1 MPIISESVLVTLVVA
16 LPAEAGP
23 LKDFFQLKPLRAT
36 NNVFQ
41 SDQGIRLL
49 VTGVGR
55 KNLNHSFAR
64 FARTEF
70 AKESQQVFPAWLN
83 IGIAG
88 HRELAVGEMMVA
100 NKISCAVSAQSS
112 FPTPVLSG
120 NHYGEVLT
128 VDEPELTYPQKAAYD
143 MEAHAFWDMALNHG
157 MLDLIQ
163 CCKLISD
170 NPHDGVEKIT
180 AALIDEIFFA
190 VSYEIRQHV
199 DLLRNL
205 AYEQQQLMSD
215 PAPYLEIADR
225 IHLNVNQALQVRR
238 LCQRFVTLNRESEL
252 EALLATGYHSARD
265 LTQILRESLKSAVKV
280 TEE

>member
-23 LKDFFQLKPLRAT
+23 LKNFFQLKPLRAT

-70 AKESQQVFPAWLN
+70 AKESQQVSPAWLN

-100 NKISCAVSAQSS
+100 NKLSCAVSAQPS
-112 FPTPVLSG
+112 FPTPVLSA

-128 VDEPELTYPQKAAYD
+128 VDEPELTYPQNAAYD
-143 MEAHAFWDMALNHG
+143 MEAHAFWDMALNFG
-157 MLDLIQ
+157 MLDLIRN
-163 CCKLISD
+163 KFSM
-170 NPHDGVEKIT
+170 EK
-180 AALIDEIFFA
+180 ECP
-190 VSYEIRQHV
+190 
-199 DLLRNL
+199 
-205 AYEQQQLMSD
+205 M
-215 PAPYLEIADR
+215 
-225 IHLNVNQALQVRR
+225 
-238 LCQRFVTLNRESEL
+238 
-252 EALLATGYHSARD
+252 
-265 LTQILRESLKSAVKV
+265 
-280 TEE
+280 

>member
-23 LKDFFQLKPLRAT
+23 LKNFFQLKPLRAT

-55 KNLNHSFAR
+55 KNLNQSFAR
-64 FARTEF
+64 SDF
-70 AKESQQVFPAWLN
+70 AKESQQVSPAWLN

-100 NKISCAVSAQSS
+100 NKISCAVSAQPS
-112 FPTPVLSG
+112 FPTPVLSA

-128 VDEPELTYPQKAAYD
+128 VDEPELTYPQNAAYD
-143 MEAHAFWDMALNHG
+143 MEAHAFWDMALNYG

-170 NPHDGVEKIT
+170 NPHGGVEKIT
-180 AALIDEIFFA
+180 TAVIDEIFCA
-190 VSYEIRQHV
+190 ASYEIRQHV

-205 AYEQQQLMSD
+205 AYEQQHLMSD
-215 PAPYLEIADR
+215 PALYLEIADR
-225 IHLNVNQALQVRR
+225 IHLNVNQALQIRR

>member
-23 LKDFFQLKPLRAT
+23 LKNFFQLKPLRAT

-55 KNLNHSFAR
+55 KNLNQS

-70 AKESQQVFPAWLN
+70 AKESQQVSPAWLN

-100 NKISCAVSAQSS
+100 NKISCAVSAKPS
-112 FPTPVLSG
+112 FPTPVLSA

-128 VDEPELTYPQKAAYD
+128 VDEPELTYPQNAAYD
-143 MEAHAFWDMALNHG
+143 MEAHAFWDMALNYG

-170 NPHDGVEKIT
+170 NPHGGVEKIT
-180 AALIDEIFFA
+180 TAVIDEIFCA
-190 VSYEIRQHV
+190 ASYEIRQHV

-265 LTQILRESLKSAVKV
+265 LTQILRESLKSAAKV

>member
-23 LKDFFQLKPLRAT
+23 LKDFFQLEPLRAT

-55 KNLNHSFAR
+55 KNLNQSFAR
-64 FARTEF
+64 SEF
-70 AKESQQVFPAWLN
+70 AKESQQVSPAWLN

-100 NKISCAVSAQSS
+100 NKISCAVSAQPS
-112 FPTPVLSG
+112 FPTPVLSA

-128 VDEPELTYPQKAAYD
+128 VDEPELTYPQNAAYD
-143 MEAHAFWDMALNHG
+143 MEAHAFWDMALNYG

-180 AALIDEIFFA
+180 AALIDEIFCA
-190 VSYEIRQHV
+190 ASYEIRQHV

-205 AYEQQQLMSD
+205 ANEQQQLMSD

-252 EALLATGYHSARD
+252 EALLAREYHSARD

>member
-55 KNLNHSFAR
+55 KNLNQSFAR
-64 FARTEF
+64 SEF
-70 AKESQQVFPAWLN
+70 AKESQQVSPAWLN

-100 NKISCAVSAQSS
+100 NKISCAVSAQPS
-112 FPTPVLSG
+112 FPTPVLSA

-128 VDEPELTYPQKAAYD
+128 VDEPELTYPQNAAYD
-143 MEAHAFWDMALNHG
+143 MEAHAFWDMALNYG

-238 LCQRFVTLNRESEL
+238 LCQRFVSLNRESEL
-252 EALLATGYHSARD
+252 EALLATGDHSARE
-265 LTQILRESLKSAVKV
+265 LTQILRDSLKSAIKV